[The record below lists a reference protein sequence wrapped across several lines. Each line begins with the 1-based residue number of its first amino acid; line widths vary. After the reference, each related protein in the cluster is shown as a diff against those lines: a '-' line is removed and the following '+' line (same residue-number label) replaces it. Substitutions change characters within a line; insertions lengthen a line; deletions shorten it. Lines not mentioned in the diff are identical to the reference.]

1 MDLNWLDNLFDDLPE
16 VPKQRKN
23 LIEISGFPRWEN
35 VISNFLSFYFDKEEE
50 HGFSTLFL
58 ESLLNVY
65 ERKLEADV
73 NTLREKLSRSV
84 YIEDHGV
91 IKGYSR
97 TARLALFE
105 GKLEKDHL
113 AKAALHNL
121 LQVYGYKRNL
131 KGNFNILKEEI
142 QSAEYTVERE
152 QTTENGKRIDLL
164 IQDAPLET
172 EDENDPPTP
181 PSWAIIIENKVYAPL
196 YNDLQEYWNSVQ
208 ADQKLGI
215 VLSITGADLATKAPP
230 DGYYVSILHKELVDE
245 VVQNLHGS
253 FLESDDRHL
262 LFLKEYIANINSFYM
277 STDYTQ
283 SREELLEVFRAK
295 QEAIRELKQK
305 DYEVLDYV
313 CRSVFNAMKEFGYPP
328 RPWRAARKR
337 NFFFD
342 PSESSFEEKYNK
354 LADKFRFWIDL
365 DRIVFHST
373 CVVYFEL
380 DHPTNTVHGEAV
392 KRTLRH
398 KKLIGVNGSR
408 VKEAFGGT
416 LGKSYYHIYEIQ
428 LDLEKAEG
436 ATLQER
442 FTNAMN
448 RAFFK
453 HESEYFEEA
462 LEALEWAMS
471 SKG

>member
-1 MDLNWLDNLFDDLPE
+1 MDLTWLDNLFDDLPE
-16 VPKQRKN
+16 VPQQRKN

-73 NTLREKLSRSV
+73 NTLREALRRSQPITEKEITTKDGKKIHFV
-84 YIEDHGV
+84 FSED
-91 IKGYSR
+91 
-97 TARLALFE
+97 
-105 GKLEKDHL
+105 KLEEDDSKKSALEHL
-113 AKAALHNL
+113 LVVHEHKQNQQAS
-121 LQVYGYKRNL
+121 
-131 KGNFNILKEEI
+131 FSILKEEI

-230 DGYYVSILHKELVDE
+230 DGYYVSILHKELADE

-262 LFLKEYIANINSFYM
+262 LFLKEYIANINSFYLNPNYTM
-277 STDYTQ
+277 SMEKLLNIFRAN
-283 SREELLEVFRAK
+283 REEIIQLKQKDKQLLVYVCEEVFRAM
-295 QEAIRELKQK
+295 QR
-305 DYEVLDYV
+305 
-313 CRSVFNAMKEFGYPP
+313 FGYPP
-328 RPWRAARKR
+328 RPWKANNRRL
-337 NFFFD
+337 FYFS
-342 PSESSFEEKYNK
+342 PEHSSINK
-354 LADKFRFWIDL
+354 EDHEVASMFRFWIDL
-365 DRIVFHST
+365 GT
-373 CVVYFEL
+373 VVLASELDIYFEL
-380 DHPTNTVHGEAV
+380 HTPQNTQYGDAVREKLRAKEMFDTPGRGIQETNG
-392 KRTLRH
+392 
-398 KKLIGVNGSR
+398 
-408 VKEAFGGT
+408 GGT
-416 LGKSYYHIYEIQ
+416 GKLHYHIYKIH
-428 LDLEKAEG
+428 LDLGKAEG

-442 FTNAMN
+442 FEYAIKN
-448 RAFFK
+448 AFFN
-453 HESEYFEEA
+453 HEKQYFQAA
-462 LEALEWAMS
+462 LVALKEVLAE
-471 SKG
+471 KE

>member
-1 MDLNWLDNLFDDLPE
+1 MNLNWLDNLFDDLPE

-58 ESLLNVY
+58 KSLLNVY

-73 NTLREKLSRSV
+73 KRLREELHSSDAPKHLQKV
-84 YIEDHGV
+84 YEHKQSQQADF
-91 IKGYSR
+91 S
-97 TARLALFE
+97 
-105 GKLEKDHL
+105 
-113 AKAALHNL
+113 
-121 LQVYGYKRNL
+121 
-131 KGNFNILKEEI
+131 ILKEEI

-172 EDENDPPTP
+172 EDEEEPSTLPTP

-283 SREELLEVFRAK
+283 SREELLDVFRSK

-392 KRTLRH
+392 KRTLRD